1 MVLKKLIN
9 ESKKVMKL
17 QHKINEVFNEIKHLQ
32 KIDEEKGYEQLQEI
46 ENKWSYK
53 YASAYKIRESH

>member
-1 MVLKKLIN
+1 MFGSNKNIIFDTSFIDK
-9 ESKKVMKL
+9 
-17 QHKINEVFNEIKHLQ
+17 
-32 KIDEEKGYEQLQEI
+32 DEEKGYEQLQEI